1 MLNLPVFLGK
11 KMPTIFRCYQMKR
24 SKDAHE
30 PKKFPD
36 RRQKKKED
44 FRREIIW
51 EFFPLIW
58 TFLPFF
64 ARPRA
69 IALGSKPPLVTRI
82 ARTGLGTRLWKPI
95 IHFDVTTLDDV
106 KADTNQTR

>member
-36 RRQKKKED
+36 RRQKKKRG
-44 FRREIIW
+44 FSSRNY
-51 EFFPLIW
+51 LGL
-58 TFLPFF
+58 FLADLDFF
-64 ARPRA
+64 AIFCQASCYR
-69 IALGSKPPLVTRI
+69 TRFQASSGI
-82 ARTGLGTRLWKPI
+82 SDSANWPGYEAVET
-95 IHFDVTTLDDV
+95 HNTL
-106 KADTNQTR
+106 